1 VPFGPARN
9 ETPRPSLPAPVQSL
23 PDPNGAAPYLIAD
36 PASPSTA
43 MMYRGIQAKPV
54 FRAPLARCKGPPSSS
69 VCRWTG
75 PPPRPPR
82 AARFLTDPS
91 VSAPVQRLDFQR
103 AQGALPLRKLAAP
116 FQDEPSP
123 GQSFQGP
130 VPRLSVGGLDG
141 SIWVRDH
148 DAHRYAPPPAAAR
161 PPDGTWRPDEVRG
174 FRRGERSLLL
184 RGRQL
189 GPPPSQRMEKCHE
202 QPAVPHRPQSQPD
215 PDQQVTTS
223 LR

>member
-36 PASPSTA
+36 PASPSTT

-148 DAHRYAPPPAAAR
+148 DAHRYALPPAAAR
-161 PPDGTWRPDEVRG
+161 SPDGTWRPDEVRDFAAESVLSCYG
-174 FRRGERSLLL
+174 GASSALRHRKEWRNAMNNPRFRIALNHNQTLINR
-184 RGRQL
+184 
-189 GPPPSQRMEKCHE
+189 
-202 QPAVPHRPQSQPD
+202 
-215 PDQQVTTS
+215 
-223 LR
+223 